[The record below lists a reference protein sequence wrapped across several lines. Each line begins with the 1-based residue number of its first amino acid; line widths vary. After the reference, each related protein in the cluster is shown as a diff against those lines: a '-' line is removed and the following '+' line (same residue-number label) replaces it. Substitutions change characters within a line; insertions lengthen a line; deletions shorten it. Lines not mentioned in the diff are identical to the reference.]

1 MLEKYLEEFQEEV
14 VRVKTATRK
23 DMVNKMKEERIKI
36 LHFEDVNGYE
46 VMANIWS
53 LRERFKKVFGQELI
67 PLLLKSIENPMNYD
81 TVDFDMDTHDFSLLD
96 FPFPKFYEKDGGRYI
111 TSAVVLAEYEGKRNV
126 SFHRMMI
133 LDDRRAAIRLVPRD
147 LYRMHLMA
155 KERGEELKVG
165 VVIGMEPNVLLAA
178 ATSVDYSMDEMRIA
192 SSIKYNSSGFRE
204 KVMKTP
210 AGIFVPHN
218 IELLLEGRITND
230 YVDEGPFIDI
240 TGTYDIVRKQP
251 VVVFERFY
259 YRKRPIFHILL
270 PGGYEHYNLMG
281 LPREPTIYRE
291 IKRAGVEVID
301 VHLTPGG
308 CSWLHAVVKIR
319 KNREDDGKR
328 AIEAAFKGHKSLKHV
343 VVVDEDIDIK
353 NMEEVEWAIATR
365 FQGDRD
371 MIVYENVRG
380 SSLDPSSYEGHLTTK
395 LGLDAT
401 KPLKGREK
409 FKRYI

>member
-111 TSAVVLAEYEGKRNV
+111 TSAVVFAEYEGKRNV

-178 ATSVDYSMDEMRIA
+178 ATSVDYSMDEMR
-192 SSIKYNSSGFRE
+192 
-204 KVMKTP
+204 
-210 AGIFVPHN
+210 
-218 IELLLEGRITND
+218 
-230 YVDEGPFIDI
+230 IDI

-353 NMEEVEWAIATR
+353 NMEEIEWAIATR

-371 MIVYENVRG
+371 MILYENVRG
-380 SSLDPSSYEGHLTTK
+380 SSLDPSSHGEEHLTTK
-395 LGLDAT
+395 VGVDAT
-401 KPLKGREK
+401 APLGRLHK
-409 FKRYI
+409 FRRVD